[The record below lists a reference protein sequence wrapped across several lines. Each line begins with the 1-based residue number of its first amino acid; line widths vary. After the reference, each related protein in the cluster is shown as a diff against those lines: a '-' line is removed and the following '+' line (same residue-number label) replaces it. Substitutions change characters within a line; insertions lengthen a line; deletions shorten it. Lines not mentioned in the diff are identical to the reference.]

1 MKKIFVGSLPSDAT
15 QDDVKDMFSEYGTV
29 RSIDIAR
36 DIFTG
41 KCKGFGFVEMEGHE
55 ARAAIKGLDNKM
67 LGGNSIK
74 VKFEEPRK
82 RGRR

>member
-1 MKKIFVGSLPSDAT
+1 MKRIFVGSLPPETT
-15 QDDVKDMFSEYGTV
+15 QDSVREMFSEYGTV

-55 ARAAIKGLDNKM
+55 ARVAIKALDRKILN
-67 LGGNSIK
+67 GNSIK
-74 VKFEEPRK
+74 VKFEEQRK

>member
-1 MKKIFVGSLPSDAT
+1 MKRIFVGSLPPEAT
-15 QDDVKDMFSEYGTV
+15 QDSIREMFSEYGTV
-29 RSIDIAR
+29 CSIDIAR

-55 ARAAIKGLDNKM
+55 ARVEIKALDRKILN
-67 LGGNSIK
+67 GNSIK
-74 VKFEEPRK
+74 LKFEEQRK